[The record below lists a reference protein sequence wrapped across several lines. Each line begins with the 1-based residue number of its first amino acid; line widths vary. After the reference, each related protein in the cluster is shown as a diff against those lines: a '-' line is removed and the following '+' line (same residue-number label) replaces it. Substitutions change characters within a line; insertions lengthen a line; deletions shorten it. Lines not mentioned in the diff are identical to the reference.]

1 MTTPIQDTILSQLA
15 AVAAG
20 KSIDPMSV
28 AKAIQPERWQRVLGH
43 VRTNAIELAREG
55 KIVILR
61 HNKPVN
67 PEQFRGVYR
76 LRLRQEGDP
85 TSFEDVPT
93 KAWMRSGRTRA
104 ARNRPAPPPIDR
116 PMSAAHRE
124 GSS

>member
-28 AKAIQPERWQRVLGH
+28 AKAIEPERWQRVLGH

-67 PEQFRGVYR
+67 PEKFRGVYR
-76 LRLRQEGDP
+76 LRLRMEGDP
-85 TSFEDVPT
+85 TSFEDV
-93 KAWMRSGRTRA
+93 ADDVAGE
-104 ARNRPAPPPIDR
+104 
-116 PMSAAHRE
+116 E
-124 GSS
+124 GGEG

>member
-1 MTTPIQDTILSQLA
+1 MTTPIPTSPIQDTILSQLA
-15 AVAAG
+15 AVAPG

-28 AKAIQPERWQRVLGH
+28 AKAIEPVRWQRVLGH

-76 LRLRQEGDP
+76 LRLRMEGDP
-85 TSFEDVPT
+85 ISFENVDDV
-93 KAWMRSGRTRA
+93 A
-104 ARNRPAPPPIDR
+104 DE
-116 PMSAAHRE
+116 E
-124 GSS
+124 GGEE

>member
-1 MTTPIQDTILSQLA
+1 MTTPIQDAILSQLA
-15 AVAAG
+15 ALPAG

-28 AKAIQPERWQRVLGH
+28 AKAVQPERWQRLLGH

-61 HNKPVN
+61 HNKPVD

-85 TSFEDVPT
+85 TSWAAAEGED
-93 KAWMRSGRTRA
+93 AGEDGDEA
-104 ARNRPAPPPIDR
+104 
-116 PMSAAHRE
+116 
-124 GSS
+124 

>member
-1 MTTPIQDTILSQLA
+1 MTTPIPSSPIQDTILTQLA

-28 AKAIQPERWQRVLGH
+28 AKAIEPERWQRVLGH

-67 PEQFRGVYR
+67 PEKFRGVYR
-76 LRLRQEGDP
+76 LRLRMEGDP
-85 TSFEDVPT
+85 TSFEDV
-93 KAWMRSGRTRA
+93 AEDA
-104 ARNRPAPPPIDR
+104 AGE
-116 PMSAAHRE
+116 E
-124 GSS
+124 GGEA

>member
-15 AVAAG
+15 AVAPG

-28 AKAIQPERWQRVLGH
+28 AKAVQPERWQRLLGH
-43 VRTNAIELAREG
+43 VRTDAIELAREG
-55 KIVILR
+55 QIVILR

-85 TSFEDVPT
+85 TSFEDAVDDV
-93 KAWMRSGRTRA
+93 AGE
-104 ARNRPAPPPIDR
+104 
-116 PMSAAHRE
+116 E
-124 GSS
+124 GGEGGEA